1 MTRTTPV
8 PPLPSRSTV
17 IDRLTD
23 LAEGRLTRAEAA
35 AWAEQWLLADLEPGV
50 EVEVNDLAVWEAL
63 ADMSAADMITTDRP
77 YLYGETDF
85 AAWADELRNAPM

>member
-1 MTRTTPV
+1 
-8 PPLPSRSTV
+8 
-17 IDRLTD
+17 
-23 LAEGRLTRAEAA
+23 
-35 AWAEQWLLADLEPGV
+35 LEPGV